1 MLEVIQRRQAYSVF
15 IMFQALLCDQIY
27 CIPVTY
33 ERAGVLSV
41 PMKATAAKLSKWQN
55 ISDI

>member
-41 PMKATAAKLSKWQN
+41 PMKATAAKLSK
-55 ISDI
+55 